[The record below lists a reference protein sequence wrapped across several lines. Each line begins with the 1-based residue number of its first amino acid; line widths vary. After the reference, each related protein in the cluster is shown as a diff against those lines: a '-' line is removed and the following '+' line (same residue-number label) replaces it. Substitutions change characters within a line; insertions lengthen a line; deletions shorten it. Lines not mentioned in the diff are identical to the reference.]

1 MRTLYVRRVPTPIYR
16 ALERRARERG
26 SSVSAETIRLLG
38 RALRADRRSEEH
50 TSELQS
56 RLHLV
61 CRLLLEKKNSPPLE
75 ARGQVS
81 VVAHRERLE
90 RVIGH
95 VIQNAVEATPTDG
108 HVVVQL
114 VQYNYSAVIT
124 LAHTS

>member
-61 CRLLLEKKNSPPLE
+61 CRLLLEKKNTPPLDPE
-75 ARGQVS
+75 YPFPYSGSRGAGSSFPLLPVPRQGLNRAPASAFLRAVLLS
-81 VVAHRERLE
+81 AQFCIVIDRTAH
-90 RVIGH
+90 
-95 VIQNAVEATPTDG
+95 
-108 HVVVQL
+108 
-114 VQYNYSAVIT
+114 
-124 LAHTS
+124 

>member
-61 CRLLLEKKNSPPLE
+61 CRLLLEKKNTPPLE
-75 ARGQVS
+75 YLSSSRTRPRLPLISTRSTPLRTETTLSTPRVRHAAHAAR
-81 VVAHRERLE
+81 
-90 RVIGH
+90 
-95 VIQNAVEATPTDG
+95 
-108 HVVVQL
+108 
-114 VQYNYSAVIT
+114 
-124 LAHTS
+124 